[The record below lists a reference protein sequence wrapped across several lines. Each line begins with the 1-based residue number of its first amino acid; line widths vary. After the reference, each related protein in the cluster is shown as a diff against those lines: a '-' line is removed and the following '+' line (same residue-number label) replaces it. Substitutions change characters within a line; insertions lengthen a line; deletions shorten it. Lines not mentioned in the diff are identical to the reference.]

1 MQVLG
6 KVRSSIDRQLERQP
20 KEVIFCKK
28 CVVSNQ
34 RPRIQ
39 FDGNGVCSACQY
51 AYQKEYVIDWK
62 ERERELR
69 DLCDRYRRLDG
80 RYDVVVPASGGKDSG
95 TVAHKLKH
103 QYGMHPLTVTWAPFI
118 YTQIG
123 WRNYQNF
130 VKSGFTNIMGVAN
143 GHLHRKLARVAFEAV
158 GDVFVPFI
166 YGQTSYPFHIALQFD
181 IKLVFF
187 GENSEGEYGGDPG
200 TLGLVGMP
208 VEKWADQY
216 YKGTTVEDLI
226 EWGLETGLLSKSDY
240 DESDLTFY
248 KPPSAEVLRERD
260 IQWHFFGY
268 YHKWIPQECYYYAAE
283 HNGFQANPDGRSEG
297 TYSKYASLDDC
308 LDGFHYYMGFIKFG
322 IGRAT
327 SDAAHEVRDGHLTR
341 SEAVQLV
348 HRYDG
353 EFPKKYLRESLAY
366 LDMTE
371 EKMWE
376 IVDQSRPPHLW
387 QKVNG
392 ARQLKYKVSNL

>member
-200 TLGLVGMP
+200 TLGLV
-208 VEKWADQY
+208 
-216 YKGTTVEDLI
+216 
-226 EWGLETGLLSKSDY
+226 
-240 DESDLTFY
+240 
-248 KPPSAEVLRERD
+248 
-260 IQWHFFGY
+260 
-268 YHKWIPQECYYYAAE
+268 
-283 HNGFQANPDGRSEG
+283 
-297 TYSKYASLDDC
+297 
-308 LDGFHYYMGFIKFG
+308 
-322 IGRAT
+322 
-327 SDAAHEVRDGHLTR
+327 
-341 SEAVQLV
+341 
-348 HRYDG
+348 
-353 EFPKKYLRESLAY
+353 
-366 LDMTE
+366 
-371 EKMWE
+371 
-376 IVDQSRPPHLW
+376 
-387 QKVNG
+387 
-392 ARQLKYKVSNL
+392 